1 MVEAL
6 AAKGATVYSLD
17 LLPRISRAQ
26 SMDALSS
33 QATVSGYR
41 AGLSAAEHLA
51 KFFPM
56 FMTAAGTVPPAK
68 VLVMGAGVAG
78 LQAIATAR
86 RLGAV
91 VRAYDV
97 RAAAKEEVQSLGAKF
112 VELDLET
119 QDGAGGYAKEQ
130 SAEYLAKQQEL
141 LAAEVAASDVVITT
155 AQIPGRKAPVLVTEA
170 MVRGMSEG
178 AVIVDMA
185 ADSGGNCELSVAGED
200 VVVDGVTVVGLTNP
214 PASMP
219 THASFL
225 FARNIANFLGLV
237 VTEGELV
244 PDFDDEIVVGTCVV
258 RAGQVVHGPTAEA
271 LGLSVPARRH
281 PSPAPSGRRPSSPMT
296 PTPAGVMSSFLSGDI
311 IIRDGDPR
319 VPHDLRAGDLRR
331 QRSGVPGAEHPA
343 HAAHVGQQCHPRH
356 RAGRRHDHH
365 GHGPGAAQMVLGFFA
380 VLLATLNIVGGFTV
394 TDRMLE
400 MFKSKP
406 SDKAAGAKAAD
417 DRGRCQVSSLTSSR
431 ELAHTPVW
439 IDLSTWPPPS
449 RSSSPSRD

>member
-1 MVEAL
+1 MPVKLAVIKESRPGEDRVAIVPEVAAKLAKTGVDVVVESGAAAGARFSDDEFVQAGATIVADAAAALDGADFLAHVQPLTVDEVALLPTGASVMSFLQPVASADVVQAL

-33 QATVSGYR
+33 QATVAGYR
-41 AGLSAAEHLA
+41 AGLAGAEHLA

-170 MVRGMSEG
+170 MVRGMGEG
-178 AVIVDMA
+178 AVIIDMA
-185 ADSGGNCELSVAGED
+185 ADSGGNCELSKPGED
-200 VVVDGVTVVGLTNP
+200 VRVGGVTIVGLSNP

-225 FARNIANFLGLV
+225 YARNIANFLGLV
-237 VTEGELV
+237 VTDGVLA
-244 PDFDDEIVVGTCVV
+244 PDFEDEIVAGTCVV
-258 RAGQVVHGPTAEA
+258 RAGQVVHAPTAEA
-271 LGLSVPARRH
+271 LGLSVPA
-281 PSPAPSGRRPSSPMT
+281 PAEPEPAPA
-296 PTPAGVMSSFLSGDI
+296 PA
-311 IIRDGDPR
+311 
-319 VPHDLRAGDLRR
+319 AE
-331 QRSGVPGAEHPA
+331 PGA
-343 HAAHVGQQCHPRH
+343 
-356 RAGRRHDHH
+356 
-365 GHGPGAAQMVLGFFA
+365 
-380 VLLATLNIVGGFTV
+380 
-394 TDRMLE
+394 TDNE
-400 MFKSKP
+400 QGES
-406 SDKAAGAKAAD
+406 
-417 DRGRCQVSSLTSSR
+417 
-431 ELAHTPVW
+431 
-439 IDLSTWPPPS
+439 
-449 RSSSPSRD
+449 

>member
-1 MVEAL
+1 MPVKLAVIKESRPGEDRVAIVPEVAAKLAQTGVDVVVQSGAATAARFRDEEFVEAGATVVPDAASALQGAEFVAHVQPLTVDEVALLPEGASVISFLQPVASTDVVQAL

-56 FMTAAGTVPPAK
+56 FMTAAGTVPPAR

-170 MVRGMSEG
+170 MVHGMADG

-185 ADSGGNCELSVAGED
+185 ADSGGNCELSRPGED
-200 VVVDGVTVVGLTNP
+200 VRVGGVTVVGLTNP
-214 PASMP
+214 PSSMP

-225 FARNIANFLGLV
+225 YARNIANFLGLV
-237 VTEGELV
+237 VVDGELT
-244 PDFDDEIVVGTCVV
+244 PDFDDEIVAGTCVV
-258 RAGQVVHGPTAEA
+258 RAGQVVHPATAEA
-271 LGLSVPARRH
+271 LGISVPPPAA
-281 PSPAPSGRRPSSPMT
+281 SGPAPE
-296 PTPAGVMSSFLSGDI
+296 PTDA
-311 IIRDGDPR
+311 
-319 VPHDLRAGDLRR
+319 
-331 QRSGVPGAEHPA
+331 PGA
-343 HAAHVGQQCHPRH
+343 
-356 RAGRRHDHH
+356 
-365 GHGPGAAQMVLGFFA
+365 GADNEQG
-380 VLLATLNIVGGFTV
+380 
-394 TDRMLE
+394 E
-400 MFKSKP
+400 S
-406 SDKAAGAKAAD
+406 
-417 DRGRCQVSSLTSSR
+417 
-431 ELAHTPVW
+431 
-439 IDLSTWPPPS
+439 
-449 RSSSPSRD
+449 

>member
-1 MVEAL
+1 VQPPSLEEVAALPDGVSVISFLQPVASSDAVKAL
-6 AAKGATVYSLD
+6 ADRGATVYSLD

-112 VELDLET
+112 VELALET

-141 LAAEVAASDVVITT
+141 LAAEVAGSDLLITT
-155 AQIPGRKAPVLVTEA
+155 AQIPGRKAPVLVTAA
-170 MVRGMSEG
+170 MVAGMSEG
-178 AVIVDMA
+178 SVIIDMA

-200 VVVDGVTVVGLTNP
+200 VVVDGVTVVGLTNT
-214 PASMP
+214 PATMP

-225 FARNIANFLGLV
+225 YSRNIANFLALLV
-237 VTEGELV
+237 KDGELA
-244 PDFDDEIVVGTCVV
+244 PDFDDEIVAGTCVV
-258 RAGQVVHGPTAEA
+258 RNGDVVHVQTA
-271 LGLSVPARRH
+271 
-281 PSPAPSGRRPSSPMT
+281 
-296 PTPAGVMSSFLSGDI
+296 
-311 IIRDGDPR
+311 
-319 VPHDLRAGDLRR
+319 
-331 QRSGVPGAEHPA
+331 
-343 HAAHVGQQCHPRH
+343 
-356 RAGRRHDHH
+356 
-365 GHGPGAAQMVLGFFA
+365 
-380 VLLATLNIVGGFTV
+380 
-394 TDRMLE
+394 
-400 MFKSKP
+400 
-406 SDKAAGAKAAD
+406 
-417 DRGRCQVSSLTSSR
+417 
-431 ELAHTPVW
+431 
-439 IDLSTWPPPS
+439 
-449 RSSSPSRD
+449 

>member
-1 MVEAL
+1 MPGIPMPVKLAVIKESRPGEDRVAIVPEVAAKLAKTGIDVVVQSGAGVAARFKDEDFVAAGATVAPDAAAALQGADFVAHVQPLTVDEVALLPEGASVMSFLQPLASTDVVQAL
-6 AAKGATVYSLD
+6 AARGATVYSLD

-33 QATVSGYR
+33 QATVAGYR

-141 LAAEVAASDVVITT
+141 LAAEVAGADVVITT

-178 AVIVDMA
+178 AVIIDMA
-185 ADSGGNCELSVAGED
+185 ADSGGNCELSVAGQD

-214 PASMP
+214 PSSMP

-225 FARNIANFLGLV
+225 YARNIANFLGLV
-237 VTEGELV
+237 VTDGELV

-258 RAGQVVHGPTAEA
+258 RTGTVVHGATAEA
-271 LGLSVPARRH
+271 LGLSVPAPE
-281 PSPAPSGRRPSSPMT
+281 PSAPAEAATSD
-296 PTPAGVMSSFLSGDI
+296 A
-311 IIRDGDPR
+311 
-319 VPHDLRAGDLRR
+319 A
-331 QRSGVPGAEHPA
+331 AE
-343 HAAHVGQQCHPRH
+343 
-356 RAGRRHDHH
+356 
-365 GHGPGAAQMVLGFFA
+365 
-380 VLLATLNIVGGFTV
+380 
-394 TDRMLE
+394 
-400 MFKSKP
+400 
-406 SDKAAGAKAAD
+406 AGAD
-417 DRGRCQVSSLTSSR
+417 NEQGES
-431 ELAHTPVW
+431 
-439 IDLSTWPPPS
+439 
-449 RSSSPSRD
+449 

>member
-1 MVEAL
+1 VAIVPEVAAKLAKTGVDVVLETGAGAEARFADEEYVQAGATVVADATTALRDADFVAHVQPLALDEVALLPDGASVISFLQPVASCDVVAAL

-41 AGLSAAEHLA
+41 AGLTAAEHLD

-112 VELDLET
+112 VELGLET
-119 QDGAGGYAKEQ
+119 QEGSGGYAKEQ

-155 AQIPGRKAPVLVTEA
+155 AQIPGRKAPILVTEA
-170 MVRGMSEG
+170 MVHGMSEG

-200 VVVDGVTVVGLTNP
+200 VAVDGVTVVGMSNP

-225 FARNIANFLGLV
+225 YSRNIANFLGLV
-237 VTEGELV
+237 VADGTLA
-244 PDFDDEIVVGTCVV
+244 PDFDDEIVAGTCVV
-258 RAGQVVHGPTAEA
+258 RAGEVVHGPTAEA
-271 LGLSVPARRH
+271 LGLSVPGPATE
-281 PSPAPSGRRPSSPMT
+281 PAAGTPVVNAAGGADSGESPA
-296 PTPAGVMSSFLSGDI
+296 D
-311 IIRDGDPR
+311 
-319 VPHDLRAGDLRR
+319 
-331 QRSGVPGAEHPA
+331 
-343 HAAHVGQQCHPRH
+343 
-356 RAGRRHDHH
+356 
-365 GHGPGAAQMVLGFFA
+365 GAAANEQ
-380 VLLATLNIVGGFTV
+380 N
-394 TDRMLE
+394 E
-400 MFKSKP
+400 QEES
-406 SDKAAGAKAAD
+406 
-417 DRGRCQVSSLTSSR
+417 
-431 ELAHTPVW
+431 
-439 IDLSTWPPPS
+439 
-449 RSSSPSRD
+449 

>member
-1 MVEAL
+1 VAIVPEVASKLVKTGIEIVVESGAGSAARFSDEQYRESGATVVPDAGSALQGASIVALVQPPAVDEVANLPDGVSLISFLQPVAAAETVRAL

-33 QATVSGYR
+33 QATVAGYR

-130 SAEYLAKQQEL
+130 SPEYLARQQEL

-155 AQIPGRKAPVLVTEA
+155 AQIPGRRAPVLVTTG
-170 MVRGMSEG
+170 MVEGMSEG

-185 ADSGGNCELSVAGED
+185 ADSGGNCELSVPGED
-200 VVVDGVTVVGLTNP
+200 VLFKGVTVVGLTNP

-225 FARNIANFLGLV
+225 YARNIANLLGLLV
-237 VTEGELV
+237 KDGELA
-244 PDFDDEIVVGTCVV
+244 PDFEDEIVAGTCVV
-258 RAGQVVHGPTAEA
+258 RNGEVMHGPTAEA
-271 LGLSVPARRH
+271 LGLAPPESPRPPAA
-281 PSPAPSGRRPSSPMT
+281 PPGEPAAT
-296 PTPAGVMSSFLSGDI
+296 DPAGD
-311 IIRDGDPR
+311 
-319 VPHDLRAGDLRR
+319 
-331 QRSGVPGAEHPA
+331 
-343 HAAHVGQQCHPRH
+343 
-356 RAGRRHDHH
+356 
-365 GHGPGAAQMVLGFFA
+365 AQSP
-380 VLLATLNIVGGFTV
+380 
-394 TDRMLE
+394 
-400 MFKSKP
+400 SK
-406 SDKAAGAKAAD
+406 
-417 DRGRCQVSSLTSSR
+417 
-431 ELAHTPVW
+431 E
-439 IDLSTWPPPS
+439 S
-449 RSSSPSRD
+449 RS